1 MTVLNAQRAADAGK
15 RGLLLP
21 AYDRS
26 AHGIGIVHI
35 GTGAF
40 FRAHQAAY
48 TDAALAAAG
57 GNWRIAAAS
66 LRSGS
71 VCAALAGQDHLYTLV
86 TRSETQ
92 VGESTARAIGSIGA
106 VYGPDAGVVALI
118 ARMAEPD
125 TRIVTT
131 TVTEKGYGMDRAK
144 GGIDT
149 DHPDIAHDL
158 RSPAAPRGVIGVI
171 VTALDLRRINGLP
184 PFTVLCCDNLPNN
197 GPLLRAAVLAF
208 AGDVSPALAQWIKTY
223 ATFPA
228 AMVDRI
234 TPAATDALS
243 QGLHRDFGYTD
254 AAAVETE
261 AFSQWVIEDSFIAG
275 RPAWDA
281 VGVELVRDVAPYEAM
296 KLRMLNGAHSM
307 LAYAGFMAG
316 KQTVLEVMADPV
328 LSALVARH
336 MAAAAQTLPPTPG
349 VNTQAYAD
357 RLMQRFANPNIAH
370 KTYQIAMDGTQ
381 KLPQRIFA
389 PALCARREGMSL
401 EPYGFATAAW
411 LFYAQSAASSQ
422 SSVVL
427 QDPRADEITK
437 VVAPTDD
444 AKACVARLFSMAAFV
459 PEELAVSD
467 AFRDAVTR
475 NLVQMRNAGALSAA
489 KTSLARG

>member
-1 MTVLNAQRAADAGK
+1 MTVLNAKKASAAGH

-21 AYDRS
+21 AYDPC
-26 AHGIGIVHI
+26 AYGTGIVHI

-66 LRSGS
+66 LRSGT
-71 VCAALAGQDHLYTLV
+71 VCTALADQDHLYTLV

-92 VGESTARAIGSIGA
+92 AGESTARAIASIGA
-106 VYGPDAGVVALI
+106 VYGPDAGVAPLI
-118 ARMAEPD
+118 ARMADPS

-131 TVTEKGYGMDRAK
+131 TVTEKGYGMDREK
-144 GGIDT
+144 GGIDAY
-149 DHPDIAHDL
+149 HPDIAHDL
-158 RSPAAPRGVIGVI
+158 RTPASPRGVIGVI
-171 VTALDLRRINGLP
+171 AAALERRRTTGLP
-184 PFTVLCCDNLPNN
+184 PFTVVCCDNLPDN
-197 GPLLRAAVLAF
+197 GPLLRSAVLGF
-208 AGDVSPALAQWIKTY
+208 AGEVSPALAQWVKTY

-228 AMVDRI
+228 TMVDRI

-243 QGLHRDFGYTD
+243 QGLLDDFGYTD

-261 AFSQWVIEDSFIAG
+261 AFSQWVIEDSFIAD

-316 KQTVLEVMADPV
+316 KQTVRDVMAEPV

-336 MAAAAQTLPPTPG
+336 MAAAAQTLPVTPG
-349 VNTQAYAD
+349 LNTQAYAD

-389 PALCARREGMSL
+389 PAVRAKREGLSL

-411 LFYAQSAASSQ
+411 AFYTQHAASSQ
-422 SSVVL
+422 TSVVL
-427 QDPRADEITK
+427 QDPRADEI
-437 VVAPTDD
+437 
-444 AKACVARLFSMAAFV
+444 AKALDPTGDAAACMARLFSLAAFV
-459 PEELAVSD
+459 PEELAGSD
-467 AFRDAVTR
+467 VFRDAVAR
-475 NLVQMRNAGALSAA
+475 NLARMREDGTLSAA
-489 KTSLARG
+489 KASLARG